1 MGGHQKAKPL
11 WGAQKPQKHY
21 QWGWQHSWGGYTY
34 KQNAFLHL
42 RCATRK
48 YLSQVR
54 NGKSRNLEQIKFTG
68 EEDQQAIVISKHK
81 PQNWHKLNLR
91 RVFSGS
97 YWVFCERAEKI
108 WDKKK
113 GGTLTLQRWIES
125 IAIFWSRACS
135 LQKWIAPDAIW
146 LQWLQ
151 KEHAPCRNELL
162 QMQYDCIDCR
172 RSRLHKTHYAKWWR
186 LNKCPCQ

>member
-1 MGGHQKAKPL
+1 MGGHQKAEPL

-21 QWGWQHSWGGYTY
+21 QWGWQHSWGGHTY
-34 KQNAFLHL
+34 KQNAFLYL
-42 RCATRK
+42 RCAMRK

-54 NGKSRNLEQIKFTG
+54 NGKSRNLEQIKVTG
-68 EEDQQAIVISKHK
+68 EEDWQVIVISKHK

-97 YWVFCERAEKI
+97 YRVFCERAEQI

-113 GGTLTLQRWIES
+113 GWNSYTAEVNWIHSNLLVQGMLLAE
-125 IAIFWSRACS
+125 
-135 LQKWIAPDAIW
+135 WIAPDAIW

-151 KEHAPCRNELL
+151 KEQTPQNTPCKMVVTK
-162 QMQYDCIDCR
+162 QM
-172 RSRLHKTHYAKWWR
+172 SVSVVPAKPKSKAWQEDEW
-186 LNKCPCQ
+186 QS

>member
-1 MGGHQKAKPL
+1 MQVWKMGGHQKAEPL

-42 RCATRK
+42 RCPTRK

-54 NGKSRNLEQIKFTG
+54 NGKSSNLEQIKVTG
-68 EEDQQAIVISKHK
+68 EEDQQVIFISKHK
-81 PQNWHKLNLR
+81 PQNWHKLNGR

-97 YWVFCERAEKI
+97 YRVFCERAEQI

-125 IAIFWSRACS
+125 TAIFWSGH
-135 LQKWIAPDAIW
+135 D
-146 LQWLQ
+146 
-151 KEHAPCRNELL
+151 PCRNELL
-162 QMQYDCIDCR
+162 QMQYDCNDCR
-172 RSRLHKTHYAKWWR
+172 RSRLHKTHHAKWWW
-186 LNKCPCQ
+186 LNKCLCQ